1 MIENGATPPGFLNS
15 WRQCVRAGG
24 PTNAGHVDNGI
35 ARVPRQ
41 TSPRMPSREWGPTQD
56 FFPSPLG
63 QPIESDPPPSILRQ
77 NRRKQARKRPPPSC
91 RLALLHRGARRTKV
105 TVTKSGEFG
114 KNSALQA
121 YRVYPNLVTV
131 TFSCQRNLSS
141 SRAVAKPF
149 GMMRPKPSLF
159 AIPITLTSEPRFGRQ
174 PARHTTKV

>member
-41 TSPRMPSREWGPTQD
+41 TSPRTPSREWGPTQD

-63 QPIESDPPPSILRQ
+63 QPIESDPPPSILDRIAASKPAKDP
-77 NRRKQARKRPPPSC
+77 RHHADLPC
-91 RLALLHRGARRTKV
+91 FIVGARRTKV